1 MKIRKYNS
9 QYCHHLNHPNIWFC
23 TCMATLLVGL
33 KLLVCL
39 DIFLL
44 RLLLDALI
52 LWDVAKINKCKLLV
66 WAIENLLKLQ
76 QLSNTYRKKAIV
88 LLFGGEAWE
97 QQLPYFMEKC
107 LWSSLTHHLNLLKV
121 YASKLQKNIR
131 PQLFPIVWLHAF
143 SHVFSE
149 SWKKMSI
156 KKPITMSNNL
166 M

>member
-1 MKIRKYNS
+1 
-9 QYCHHLNHPNIWFC
+9 
-23 TCMATLLVGL
+23 MATLLVGL

-107 LWSSLTHHLNLLKV
+107 L
-121 YASKLQKNIR
+121 
-131 PQLFPIVWLHAF
+131 
-143 SHVFSE
+143 
-149 SWKKMSI
+149 
-156 KKPITMSNNL
+156 
-166 M
+166 